1 MAAKIF
7 IQKDGQTLG
16 PMSPA
21 DLQKLAQ
28 SGKLLPED
36 LVWQQGSEKKVR
48 AKQVKGLSFK
58 KSQAELPKQKI
69 FIQRGSQ
76 TRGPVSPA
84 DLQKLAQSGKLLPE
98 DLVWQQGRENKVP
111 AKQVKGLSFK
121 TPQAD
126 LSNLLQEIDTSPVK
140 DRVPDRAPG
149 SKPKLKKPKLPM
161 VSLPQ
166 AIQRGLQNSWTFDGR
181 ATRAEYWWWILF
193 VNLLCAPLYVI
204 PLAGA
209 GFSFLLSFP
218 TIAVTTRRLH
228 DIGRTGWWQVLIVA
242 PALIC
247 LVLLVLAV
255 IAALGAGGDFSAVI
269 ATMFFWIVIT
279 LIVSVGSAIWW
290 TIWLVLQG
298 DTGPNIYGPDPRR
311 NRQL

>member
-7 IQKDGQTLG
+7 IQKGGQTLG
-16 PMSPA
+16 PM
-21 DLQKLAQ
+21 
-28 SGKLLPED
+28 
-36 LVWQQGSEKKVR
+36 
-48 AKQVKGLSFK
+48 
-58 KSQAELPKQKI
+58 
-69 FIQRGSQ
+69 
-76 TRGPVSPA
+76 SPA

-126 LSNLLQEIDTSPVK
+126 LLQEIDTSPVK
-140 DRVPDRAPG
+140 DRAPG

-161 VSLPQ
+161 VSFPE
-166 AIQRGLQNSWTFDGR
+166 AIQRGLQNFWTFDRR
-181 ATRAEYWWWILF
+181 ATRAEFWWWILF

-218 TIAVTTRRLH
+218 TMAVTTRRLH

-290 TIWLVLQG
+290 TIWLVTQG